1 MTVLLWQLI
10 VEQSA
15 DAACFNET
23 DAITALSLPK
33 WSEGLIK
40 AFSLVKKKRTSCPAA
55 SLLCVGGRRAEGR
68 INEEGGGI

>member
-1 MTVLLWQLI
+1 MA
-10 VEQSA
+10 EQSA
-15 DAACFNET
+15 DAASFNEA
-23 DAITALSLPK
+23 DGIISLSLPK

-40 AFSLVKKKRTSCPAA
+40 AFSLVKKRTSCPAA

>member
-1 MTVLLWQLI
+1 ML
-10 VEQSA
+10 EQSA
-15 DAACFNET
+15 DEVSFNEA
-23 DAITALSLPK
+23 DGITSLSLPK

-55 SLLCVGGRRAEGR
+55 SLLCVGGKRAEGI